1 MTRLTAFLLALLPA
15 LPAGAHPHVFADVG
29 LALTLDARDRVV
41 SVDVTWRYDDFFSLL
56 ILEDM
61 GLDPDGDGV
70 LTGAELDQLARFDL
84 DNWYEGFEGDLYLYS
99 GGQKLDLG
107 APDFVDVRM
116 VGGQIESVH
125 RRSVDPAP
133 ADGLVIRPYDPTYY
147 IAFTANLPV
156 TLPDRCSARVT
167 KPDLDAADRALQ
179 AELAKV
185 PEDQF
190 EVIEM
195 GETFADRIDVTC
207 APSP

>member
-1 MTRLTAFLLALLPA
+1 MSAAEPRSEFPD
-15 LPAGAHPHVFADVG
+15 FA
-29 LALTLDARDRVV
+29 
-41 SVDVTWRYDDFFSLL
+41 
-56 ILEDM
+56 
-61 GLDPDGDGV
+61 
-70 LTGAELDQLARFDL
+70 
-84 DNWYEGFEGDLYLYS
+84 
-99 GGQKLDLG
+99 

-156 TLPDRCSARVT
+156 TLPERCSARVT

-207 APSP
+207 APLP

>member
-1 MTRLTAFLLALLPA
+1 MTRLTALLLALLTA
-15 LPAGAHPHVFADVG
+15 APAGAHPHVFADVG

-70 LTGAELDQLARFDL
+70 LTAAELDQLARFDL

-147 IAFTANLPV
+147 IAFTASLPV

-207 APSP
+207 APLP

>member
-1 MTRLTAFLLALLPA
+1 MTRLTALVLALLPA
-15 LPAGAHPHVFADVG
+15 LPVGAHPHVFADVG

-156 TLPDRCSARVT
+156 TLPERCSARVT

-207 APSP
+207 APLP

>member
-1 MTRLTAFLLALLPA
+1 MTRLTALVLALLPA
-15 LPAGAHPHVFADVG
+15 LPVGAHPHVFADVG